1 VEELECAYRGS
12 ESSFGRVG
20 EERMHGHRFAGDR
33 ILIQAGA
40 IQLVS
45 R

>member
-12 ESSFGRVG
+12 EPSFGRVG
-20 EERMHGHRFAGDR
+20 EERMHGHRFAGDG
-33 ILIQAGA
+33 ILIQAET